1 MYREELEKGASVY
14 EITILELSMPD
25 GEEGVGALVHTDHR
39 LHLVGRKH
47 VCKHVVLVGVHQR
60 EGDVVPLITLHSVD
74 PAHTRLLSHAVLY
87 FLDVR
92 GVHLHHKHDLIF
104 DETFASKDG
113 NVREGLVR
121 DDCQR
126 GVVTGIEGAD
136 EREVE
141 QALVVVT
148 SDYNVFMK
156 RHHLYVLYLQKSDNR
171 AIHVDFGINWF
182 LVLTCTYLRNLH
194 LI

>member
-1 MYREELEKGASVY
+1 LLPKIAMCEKDWSG
-14 EITILELSMPD
+14 I
-25 GEEGVGALVHTDHR
+25 
-39 LHLVGRKH
+39 
-47 VCKHVVLVGVHQR
+47 
-60 EGDVVPLITLHSVD
+60 
-74 PAHTRLLSHAVLY
+74 
-87 FLDVR
+87 
-92 GVHLHHKHDLIF
+92 
-104 DETFASKDG
+104 
-113 NVREGLVR
+113 N
-121 DDCQR
+121 CQR